1 MCVQLNYHNHELE
14 QSIKKS
20 HLMSALKK
28 RTTQIKQKNKKNRN
42 KNRGEEEWSKRQ
54 RSGEVGKL

>member
-1 MCVQLNYHNHELE
+1 
-14 QSIKKS
+14 
-20 HLMSALKK
+20 MSALKK